1 MISSASAPSVQ
12 KTVQVE
18 FEKVDKDR
26 RGITLAEFRP
36 YFFHLMRLAD
46 RHAPGS
52 VPAAMVPPAGAPA
65 ARPYH
70 QTRQP
75 GPVTRKKQGGGVGAA
90 GLVGAAA
97 VGVGAGALAVNPGLA
112 GDALGAMGDV
122 AGDAVAWGGGAFDSA
137 ADFTG
142 ACGAGG
148 ACWGRGGLTRG
159 IARRRL
165 HRRHGLRGR
174 RRGIHRRLLRRPL
187 TCLKERDIISHR
199 GAGCGNVCCVPR

>member
-1 MISSASAPSVQ
+1 MIGSASAPSVQ

-112 GDALGAMGDV
+112 GDALGAVGDV

-148 ACWGRGGLTRG
+148 ARWGRGGLTRG
-159 IARRRL
+159 ASPGDAFTDGMDFVGDAVGSIGDFFA
-165 HRRHGLRGR
+165 GL
-174 RRGIHRRLLRRPL
+174 
-187 TCLKERDIISHR
+187 
-199 GAGCGNVCCVPR
+199 